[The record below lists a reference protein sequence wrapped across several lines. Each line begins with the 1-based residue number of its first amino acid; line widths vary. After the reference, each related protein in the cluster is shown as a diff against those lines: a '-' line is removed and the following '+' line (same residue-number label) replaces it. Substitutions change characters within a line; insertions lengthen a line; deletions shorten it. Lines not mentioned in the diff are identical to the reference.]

1 MTSRDGYALLAI
13 FVFTLVNAFFTLSE
27 VALVTVR
34 NARLHQLVAE
44 GEDAGGAG
52 GVQDLLRRPTR
63 LVATVQVGIT
73 LAAFAVAATAAAT
86 LAPDGAPWLRRHH
99 VPHEVRT
106 ATVLLTLFFALWTI
120 ALGEI
125 VPRSVAL
132 RDPERIALRVQR
144 PLRLFMTL
152 LTPLANIALGLSN
165 LVVRPFGLAA
175 TFAAPLITEEELRT
189 LLEAGTQSGAIEED
203 EKQIIRNVISFG
215 DTDVRQVMTPR
226 IDIRAADL
234 AAGLPALLDTILAS
248 GHSRIPV
255 YETSVD
261 AILGTI
267 HAKDLLPALARG
279 EPATD
284 LRALLRPPLLV
295 PENRRVDELL
305 DEFRRQNT
313 HLAIVQDEYGGTAGL
328 VTLEDLLE
336 ELVGDIQDEYDTE
349 EVPVRVIGPDTS
361 LVDARLGIDDLNEQM
376 GLSLPREDF
385 DTIGGFVFGL
395 LGHQPVRGERVRYD
409 GLEFVIEKTL
419 GRRVQQIRLTRLP
432 AGEHEGTGS
441 QR

>member
-13 FVFTLVNAFFTLSE
+13 LVFTLLHAFFTLAE

-34 NARLHQLVAE
+34 NARLQQLVAE
-44 GEDAGGAG
+44 GHDAEEAG
-52 GVQDLLRRPTR
+52 GVQDLMRRPTR

-86 LAPDGAPWLRRHH
+86 LAPDWAPWLRRHH
-99 VPHEVRT
+99 VPHELRV
-106 ATVLLTLFFALWTI
+106 AAVFLTLFFALLTI

-132 RDPERIALRVQR
+132 RDPARIALRVQR
-144 PLRLFMTL
+144 PLRLCMAVF
-152 LTPLANIALGLSN
+152 TPLADIALGLSS
-165 LVVRPFGLAA
+165 LAVRPFGLMA

-189 LLEAGTQSGAIEED
+189 LLEAGARSGAIEED
-203 EKQIIRNVISFG
+203 ERQIIRNVISFG

-226 IDIRAADL
+226 IDIKAADV
-234 AAGLPALLDTILAS
+234 AAGLPALLHVIMDS

-255 YETSVD
+255 YEGSVD

-279 EPATD
+279 EHTAN

-295 PENRRVDELL
+295 PENRRVDDLL
-305 DEFRRQNT
+305 DEFRRT
-313 HLAIVQDEYGGTAGL
+313 SSHLAIVQDEYGGTAGL

-349 EVPVRVIGPDTS
+349 EAPVRVLGPDVS
-361 LVDARLGIDDLNEQM
+361 LLDARLGIDDLNEQM
-376 GLSLPREDF
+376 GLALPREDF
-385 DTIGGFVFGL
+385 DTVGGFVFGL
-395 LGHQPVRGERVRYD
+395 CGHQPVKGERVRYD
-409 GLEFVIEKTL
+409 GLEFVIEKTD

-432 AGEHEGTGS
+432 PGELEGI
-441 QR
+441 